1 MIRIAFFILVCLSI
15 ISSCESVEV
24 NGDAIE
30 GDLCFTWLKL
40 GSYYGK
46 PDSFYDHF
54 IKNKDSI
61 IASDD
66 YFKNELKT
74 LDSLNLLKSPF
85 IYLMTDSGAMITVY
99 MNHDD
104 YKPITKI
111 SYQDLIENEEK
122 VRIKLKADS
131 LYNKMYLCTKV
142 VSIEKIEGE
151 TKYRQT
157 KFKIG
162 DYE

>member
-1 MIRIAFFILVCLSI
+1 
-15 ISSCESVEV
+15 
-24 NGDAIE
+24 
-30 GDLCFTWLKL
+30 
-40 GSYYGK
+40 
-46 PDSFYDHF
+46 
-54 IKNKDSI
+54 
-61 IASDD
+61 
-66 YFKNELKT
+66 
-74 LDSLNLLKSPF
+74 
-85 IYLMTDSGAMITVY
+85 MTDSGAMITVY